1 MRSLPI
7 CFALSG
13 GGIWF
18 HRALVCFAL
27 VSVCFFFFC
36 VTYDSQHR
44 YSPGRLAL
52 SAPYRVTPLC
62 RLSRLCQNYE
72 QIFILFCFE

>member
-1 MRSLPI
+1 MGLRLLR
-7 CFALSG
+7 FG
-13 GGIWF
+13 
-18 HRALVCFAL
+18 
-27 VSVCFFFFC
+27 FC

-72 QIFILFCFE
+72 QSFYFHCIKYESDFMFA